1 MAPLGLRIVQE
12 SIARLGYY
20 SVIAT
25 SVCALP
31 SWTVQRLPGRN
42 NISSTSSCRLGS
54 TFQPPNPPGTHGTPV
69 FPDIDFSV
77 ARQSEH
83 AIRRNSDS
91 QAVFVVTG
99 ANRGIGLQF
108 VKSLLDRTQV
118 SKCYRIHHPYFWN
131 HNANC
136 RRISVGHNNCMLS
149 NSGRGDGLDTVHGY
163 QGYLE

>member
-1 MAPLGLRIVQE
+1 MAPLGLRIVQD
-12 SIARLGYY
+12 SIARLGYC

-31 SWTVQRLPGRN
+31 SWTVQRRIGHGSL
-42 NISSTSSCRLGS
+42 SSCRFGS

-69 FPDIDFSV
+69 FPNVDFSV

-83 AIRRNSDS
+83 ANRRNSDPR
-91 QAVFVVTG
+91 AVFVVTG

-118 SKCYRIHHPYFWN
+118 SQGDRIHHPYLLN
-131 HNANC
+131 CHANC
-136 RRISVGHNNCMLS
+136 RCISAGHNSCLLS
-149 NSGRGDGLDTVHGY
+149 NSGRGDRLETVHCY
-163 QGYLE
+163 KRWCLE

>member
-1 MAPLGLRIVQE
+1 MTQTCGATVRCKITTGSHRTMAPLGYRIVQE

-31 SWTVQRLPGRN
+31 SWTVQRFPGR
-42 NISSTSSCRLGS
+42 SSTSSCRLGS

-83 AIRRNSDS
+83 AIRRNSDPR
-91 QAVFVVTG
+91 AVFIVTG

-118 SKCYRIHHPYFWN
+118 SQGYRIHRPY
-131 HNANC
+131 
-136 RRISVGHNNCMLS
+136 S
-149 NSGRGDGLDTVHGY
+149 
-163 QGYLE
+163 